1 MFRYKLHQPLPQTLR
16 NDIDPILVY
25 YQCQQHQSL
34 LVTKDTIDQL
44 LTTHG
49 IPFDICEASSW
60 LTQHH
65 QTTDTIDYSLI
76 IGPCGFESRNMTLEI
91 AAFLNEHNITTMR
104 GGCFKPRTSPYS
116 FQGHGT
122 KAFEWLLEAKE
133 RYNLNIISEITHA
146 DQLLEASYVFDVF
159 QIGSRNMS
167 SFDLIRSVAQQGKP
181 ILLKRGFSA
190 TYQEW
195 LQAAEYALSYGAS
208 NVVLCERGIRSFEPT
223 TRFTFDISAIP
234 AIKTMSSL
242 SIIADPS
249 HACGRTDFIPA
260 ISQAALAA
268 GADGIMLEI
277 HPAPKTAKSDASQA
291 LTLEQASQ
299 LIHTLQKQGTICQ

>member
-1 MFRYKLHQPLPQTLR
+1 
-16 NDIDPILVY
+16 
-25 YQCQQHQSL
+25 
-34 LVTKDTIDQL
+34 
-44 LTTHG
+44 
-49 IPFDICEASSW
+49 
-60 LTQHH
+60 
-65 QTTDTIDYSLI
+65 
-76 IGPCGFESRNMTLEI
+76 
-91 AAFLNEHNITTMR
+91 
-104 GGCFKPRTSPYS
+104 
-116 FQGHGT
+116 
-122 KAFEWLLEAKE
+122 
-133 RYNLNIISEITHA
+133 
-146 DQLLEASYVFDVF
+146 
-159 QIGSRNMS
+159 MS

-195 LQAAEYALSYGAS
+195 LQAAEYALLFGAS

-277 HPAPKTAKSDASQA
+277 HPAPKTAKSDAAQA